1 MYEDY
6 LKPIFWGVLIFG
18 LTGVPA
24 LLLAKATFV
33 AAVFENKYYLI
44 ALPFDLAAWILT
56 SLLLIRLAERRF
68 RRR

>member
-1 MYEDY
+1 MIGNWR
-6 LKPIFWGVLIFG
+6 LFIFG

-44 ALPFDLAAWILT
+44 ALPIDLVAWIVT
-56 SLLLIRLAERRF
+56 SLLLIRLAEKCF
-68 RRR
+68 RLR